1 MIRKKSLFVAT
12 ALVFV
17 GFFGV
22 SNAKGDSQCYTLDSV
37 QGTYVSVTNYGSN
50 VAFGFAIRHLDGKGN
65 WTGTFLVNEPVQ
77 GSPTG
82 ARKIVTGTY
91 VGTYTVRCDGTGL
104 IHKTTTTST
113 GIIAHSVDD
122 FVITQAVANGGQF
135 LATALADAQRTPSAI
150 VPGGVFITRTWTR
163 RPDVSQGD

>member
-1 MIRKKSLFVAT
+1 MIQKKSLFLAT
-12 ALVFV
+12 ALVFL
-17 GFFGV
+17 GFFGL
-22 SNAKGDSQCYTLDSV
+22 SAANADTQCYTLDSV

-50 VAFGFAIRHLDGKGN
+50 VAFGFAVRHFDGKGN
-65 WTGTFLVNEPVQ
+65 WTGTFLVNEPIQ

-91 VGTYTVRCDGTGL
+91 VATYTVHCDGTGL

-122 FVITQAVANGGQF
+122 FVITKAVANEGHL
-135 LATALADAQRTPSAI
+135 LATAVADAQRTPSAI

-163 RPDVSQGD
+163 RPDGD